1 MYSSIRKH
9 IDQIISITDQE
20 FDEFKSIL
28 SLHQFRRKEALII
41 PGSRVDTEF
50 YVVKG
55 CIKAY
60 HTSENGDRSI
70 VQFAIEDWWISDFKA
85 FFNNTTAKLTV
96 ECIEDSVVFG
106 LKKENLEELYRRIP
120 KFERFFRIKT
130 TRAFISLTGRIQN
143 ALEKESADLYLDFC
157 KSYPSIEQ
165 RVPNYEIASYL
176 GIKPESLS
184 RIRKEIA
191 SNNSK
196 PPFNKA

>member
-1 MYSSIRKH
+1 MYTAIRKH
-9 IDQIISITDQE
+9 IEQIIPLTDIE
-20 FDEFKSIL
+20 FEEFKSIL
-28 SLHQFRRKEALII
+28 SIHKLRKKEALIL
-41 PGSRVDTEF
+41 PGNRVDTEF

-55 CIKAY
+55 CLKAY

-85 FFNNTTAKLTV
+85 FFNESTAKLTV
-96 ECIEDSVVFG
+96 ECIEDSIVLG
-106 LKKENLEELYRRIP
+106 LKKVALEELYKRIP

-143 ALEKESADLYLDFC
+143 ALEKESSDLYIDFC
-157 KSYPSIEQ
+157 KSYPNIEQ

-184 RIRKEIA
+184 RIRKEITL
-191 SNNSK
+191 NNLQ
-196 PPFNKA
+196 

>member
-1 MYSSIRKH
+1 MYTAIREH
-9 IDQIISITDQE
+9 IEKIVPLTALE
-20 FDEFKSIL
+20 FEEFKSIL
-28 SLHQFRRKEALII
+28 SIHKLRKKETLII
-41 PGSRVDTEF
+41 PGNRVDTEF

-55 CIKAY
+55 CLKAY

-85 FFNNTTAKLTV
+85 FFNETTAKLTV
-96 ECIEDSVVFG
+96 ECIEDSVVLG
-106 LKKENLEELYRRIP
+106 LKKAALEELYLRIP

-143 ALEKESADLYLDFC
+143 ALEKESSDLYIDFC
-157 KSYPSIEQ
+157 KSYPNIEQ

-184 RIRKEIA
+184 RIRKEITI
-191 SNNSK
+191 NSLQ
-196 PPFNKA
+196 